1 LSAFVNY
8 NLINKDNPIIMPL
21 PKISRIFVDGTN
33 IFYRHAGAPTSPTLL
48 LLHGYPS
55 SSFYFRNLISLLS
68 NRYYVVAPDYPG
80 FGFTDV
86 PEARKYK
93 YTFENLTTTVEKFID
108 ALHIKKFAMY
118 IYDFGAPIGLRLALR
133 RPDAITAIITQN
145 GNAYDEGLGERWKVP
160 REFWAT
166 NSPELRNAI
175 RAQVMDFE
183 RTKGQYVNG
192 AKDGGAHIEPEGY
205 ILDYALLQRPGIADV
220 MVDLFYDY
228 RTNVQ
233 LYSEFQAYLK
243 QRQPPTL
250 VAWGKN
256 DVSFI
261 PAGAEAFRKDVPD
274 AEVHLLEGGHFALA
288 GLEET
293 FADLI
298 SDFLARKL

>member
-1 LSAFVNY
+1 MS
-8 NLINKDNPIIMPL
+8 L
-21 PKISRIFVDGTN
+21 PKISRVFVDGVN
-33 IFYRHAGAPTSPTLL
+33 VFYRHAGAPTNPTLL

-55 SSFYFRNLISLLS
+55 SSFYFRNLIPLLC

-80 FGFTDV
+80 FGFTEV
-86 PEARKYK
+86 PETRNYN
-93 YTFENLTTTVEKFID
+93 YTFENLTTTVERFVD
-108 ALHIKKFAMY
+108 ALQIKKFAMY
-118 IYDFGAPIGLRLALR
+118 IYDFGAPVGLRLALR
-133 RPDAITAIITQN
+133 RPDAITAILTQN
-145 GNAYDEGLGERWKVP
+145 GNAYEEGLGERWKVP

-166 NSPELRNAI
+166 NSSELRTAI

-192 AKDGGAHIEPEGY
+192 AIDSGANIEPECY
-205 ILDYALLQRPGIADV
+205 HLDYALLQRPGIADA

-233 LYSEFQAYLK
+233 LYPEFQAYLREK
-243 QRQPPTL
+243 KPPTL

-261 PAGAEAFRKDVPD
+261 PAGAEAFKKDVPD
-274 AEVHLLEGGHFALA
+274 AEVHLLQGGHFALA

-293 FADLI
+293 LADLI
-298 SDFLARKL
+298 LGFLEKNLRSPEKTKKKRL